1 MIELIILLS
10 LATFLLAFLLGL
22 TLLLYG
28 SIFII
33 HSLIHTS
40 K

>member
-10 LATFLLAFLLGL
+10 LVTFLLAFLLGL
-22 TLLLYG
+22 TLLVYG
-28 SIFII
+28 SISIIRALI
-33 HSLIHTS
+33 HSS